1 MQQTTEYAA
10 QVGEMAGVCQRKAVV
25 VAETKASCETL
36 LVQIVAD
43 KRVADDQEKQVALA
57 EPLMAW
63 LSCTKVA
70 PASSDRLCSD
80 GDR

>member
-1 MQQTTEYAA
+1 M

-43 KRVADDQEKQVALA
+43 KRVADDQEKQVDLTWQFRAWPSLVLWRRTPV
-57 EPLMAW
+57 PLLRW
-63 LSCTKVA
+63 SCEA
-70 PASSDRLCSD
+70 
-80 GDR
+80 

>member
-1 MQQTTEYAA
+1 MQVVSVSVQPEIGLVV

-43 KRVADDQEKQVALA
+43 KRVADDQEKQVGLT
-57 EPLMAW
+57 W
-63 LSCTKVA
+63 
-70 PASSDRLCSD
+70 
-80 GDR
+80 